1 MKSFTED
8 WNTHRVAVDKL
19 AEELGGVAFTKAP
32 FDIVDKEKRFYEV
45 KTVRPRTGRHSS
57 ECSVHISE
65 NEIKFGEIFEE
76 GLTYIILF
84 KGNKYTIPFKDL
96 KRKIEKAKP
105 YKSNL
110 FGTWRTYVLLCLSK
124 KFLNEYNLLRREGC

>member
-1 MKSFTED
+1 MKSLTED
-8 WNTHRVAVDKL
+8 WNTHRVVVDKL
-19 AEELGGVAFTKAP
+19 AEELGGIAFTKAP
-32 FDIVDKEKRFYEV
+32 FDIVDKEKQFYEV

-76 GLTYIILF
+76 ELTYIILF
-84 KGNKYTIPFKDL
+84 KGNKYNIPFKDL
-96 KRKIEKAKP
+96 KRKIGNAKP

-110 FGTWRTYVLLCLSK
+110 FGTWRTYVLLYLSK
-124 KFLNEYNLLRREGC
+124 KFLSKYDLLRQEKC